1 MEGSAP
7 VAGLPPQDA
16 RAPAE
21 RKAVGFTVG
30 EPAPEPE
37 QQPPEPEPAAD
48 GGAEQG
54 DGEEYDEDEDWDYD
68 EEYWSDDELDE
79 GRGGGLRARAKLPGV
94 LTKKKEK
101 KRQKAQM
108 AAAGVEWKSN
118 DSTKVCQ
125 LCEKKFSLKVRR
137 HHCRRCGGIF
147 CAACSPKSWARGGD
161 AQEPLQRACDRCL
174 AEVQV
179 EPMFAWLSRHQAVP
193 RSIAEAHS
201 AWEKV
206 RQFSTNQK
214 MQDWLLSPFTH
225 M

>member
-1 MEGSAP
+1 
-7 VAGLPPQDA
+7 
-16 RAPAE
+16 
-21 RKAVGFTVG
+21 
-30 EPAPEPE
+30 
-37 QQPPEPEPAAD
+37 
-48 GGAEQG
+48 
-54 DGEEYDEDEDWDYD
+54 
-68 EEYWSDDELDE
+68 
-79 GRGGGLRARAKLPGV
+79 
-94 LTKKKEK
+94 
-101 KRQKAQM
+101 
-108 AAAGVEWKSN
+108 
-118 DSTKVCQ
+118 
-125 LCEKKFSLKVRR
+125 
-137 HHCRRCGGIF
+137 RRCGGIF